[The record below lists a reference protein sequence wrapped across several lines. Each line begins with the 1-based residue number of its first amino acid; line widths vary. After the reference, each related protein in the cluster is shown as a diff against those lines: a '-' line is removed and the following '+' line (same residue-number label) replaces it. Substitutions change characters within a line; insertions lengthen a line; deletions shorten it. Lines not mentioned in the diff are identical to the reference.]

1 MHEAGVQEEISHQL
15 IQMEV
20 AGQKEMQTSDVS
32 QVDASHL
39 ENKRSK
45 ECQQINNQQILGNGW
60 YTEHHIIYDLQ
71 IDDLSIYDLQID
83 YLRFCLAAC
92 FARKITKN
100 ICFSCR
106 KELEYNYFS
115 IKK

>member
-15 IQMEV
+15 IQMEII
-20 AGQKEMQTSDVS
+20 GQEEVKAADIG
-32 QVDASHL
+32 QVDSSQL
-39 ENKRSK
+39 E
-45 ECQQINNQQILGNGW
+45 
-60 YTEHHIIYDLQ
+60 
-71 IDDLSIYDLQID
+71 DLSIYDLQID
-83 YLRFCLAAC
+83 YLRFGLTAC